1 MWLYDTRWR
10 GLLELA
16 PKQEKAF
23 CSGDVL
29 VPGDEELGYVLA
41 LTEGL
46 VNATVTTADG
56 RELQLAWRKPP
67 CVLGD
72 LSALRGG
79 RTSAWVTAVTDATA
93 VRITA
98 PAFTD
103 YLNGLGLPGQL
114 LAQVLDWTYREDLK
128 RAQERVLPL
137 RSQLAAFLL
146 TVAGEVTSGRLEGW
160 DQDHLAA
167 LFHVSGRTLRDKALQ
182 PLEQAGAVVRS
193 RCRVTIAD
201 ERVLRQEIAGFGV
214 R

>member
-1 MWLYDTRWR
+1 MWLYDTRWH

-16 PKQEKAF
+16 PKQEQAF
-23 CSGDVL
+23 CSGEVL

-41 LTEGL
+41 LTDGL

-98 PAFTD
+98 SVFTD

-114 LAQVLDWTYREDLK
+114 LAQVLDWTYGEDLK
-128 RAQERVLPL
+128 RAQERALPL
-137 RSQLAAFLL
+137 RSQVAAFLL
-146 TVAGEVTSGRLEGW
+146 SVAGEVTSGRLEGW
-160 DQDHLAA
+160 DQNRLAA

-182 PLEQAGAVVRS
+182 PLEQAGAVVRG
-193 RCRVTIAD
+193 RCRVMIAD
-201 ERVLRQEIAGFGV
+201 ERALRREIAGFGA